1 LSRNGLLERS
11 RYSVQQ
17 ALHNDSWV
25 QQIRGGLS
33 MADIVGYLQVWHQ
46 IRNLRLS
53 DTADKLIWK
62 WTANGKF
69 TVRSAYAALHFG
81 SHPIP
86 GCDWIWET
94 WAPLRV
100 KLFMWLALKGR
111 QWTADRRRRHGLQA
125 NEHCFLCDQ
134 QEETIAQLVVSCSFA
149 QQIWWNV
156 ATTLQPQMVAVTP
169 ASILDWWTTWRQH
182 WTRSKRRGADSILL
196 LVAWELWKERSVRCF
211 RGANTQV
218 PQFLATLKHEA
229 DLWVQAGARNLGC
242 LLARVIQ

>member
-1 LSRNGLLERS
+1 MSARESGAAAHRPGPEPSSGRGCTLLMNNTSILCWHVRGLNSRAR
-11 RYSVQQ
+11 R
-17 ALHNDSWV
+17 
-25 QQIRGGLS
+25 
-33 MADIVGYLQVWHQ
+33 
-46 IRNLRLS
+46 
-53 DTADKLIWK
+53 DKLIWK
-62 WTANGKF
+62 WTADGKF
-69 TVRSAYAALHFG
+69 SVRSAYAALHFG

-86 GCDWIWET
+86 GCDLIWET

-156 ATTLQPQMVAVTP
+156 ATTLQQQMVAVTP

-182 WTRSKRRGADSILL
+182 WTRSERRGADSIFL
-196 LVAWELWKERSVRCF
+196 LVAWELWKERNARCF